1 MSIIKQDL
9 ISSSKYSLK
18 CPYEMKPI
26 GIAIHNTYNDAP
38 AKNEIAYMKK
48 NESSTGYHIAVDDKE
63 AIQVIP
69 FNRNAFANGDGKN
82 GEGNRKYISIEICY
96 SKSGG
101 TRFANAEKLASKVV
115 AELLKKY
122 GWGIDRVKAHRDF
135 AKKDCP
141 HRTNMTEFKKLVEK
155 ELGNSNT
162 ISETSVNQEGVVSA
176 TSLNVRKGASTS
188 HASLGTISKDTKVSI
203 VAKCS
208 NGWLKIKYNNGYGY
222 VSGDYITNIKDIL
235 TSYVVRVICDELNI
249 REGAGTSH
257 KVVGVLKRGDAYT
270 VVEEKDGWGLLK
282 SYQSKRNGWISL
294 NSKYVQKV

>member
-1 MSIIKQDL
+1 MSLIKQDL

-26 GIAIHNTYNDAP
+26 GIAIHNTYNDAT
-38 AKNEIAYMKK
+38 AKNEIAYMKR
-48 NESSTGYHIAVDDKE
+48 NEASTGYHIAVDDKE

-101 TRFANAEKLASKVV
+101 TRFANAEKLAAKVV
-115 AELLKKY
+115 AELMKKY

-141 HRTNMTEFKKLVEK
+141 HRTNMTEFKKLVQK
-155 ELGNSNT
+155 ELGST
-162 ISETSVNQEGVVSA
+162 TTSSSTT
-176 TSLNVRKGASTS
+176 TSK
-188 HASLGTISKDTKVSI
+188 
-203 VAKCS
+203 
-208 NGWLKIKYNNGYGY
+208 
-222 VSGDYITNIKDIL
+222 
-235 TSYVVRVICDELNI
+235 SYVVRVICDVLNI
-249 REGAGTSH
+249 REGVGTSH
-257 KVVGVLKRGDAYT
+257 KVVGTLKRGDAYT